1 MKKVFIFSGKGGVGK
16 TTISSATAVKLS
28 QDLQEKTLLISFDI
42 AHNLSDIFNKK
53 IGDKITPVSDYLDV
67 IEPDPEH
74 YIKEYSEPIFKLMK
88 KTIYDLAIPNMVP
101 SLKILI
107 ESMLQ
112 SSNLPKQAK
121 VSAFFQLFF
130 NAAKSKEYSFIIS
143 DFPPTGGT
151 INLLEV
157 PKFFVQEL
165 MTNFLSYRAPIV
177 LAYEGVRRA
186 LNPTKMLSLNSPL
199 SQLLDYLKKLK
210 KRGDIVNK
218 IIEKYL
224 TLRLVSIPEWAAI
237 QETIRAVDMFAVYHE
252 VDAVY
257 INKIIGES
265 VIKDNEFLR
274 KMRENQ
280 LLRIKDLKHRLP
292 TYYWTLEQ
300 EANEPLDF
308 ENLYILANKLY
319 KNNTIEEIINPPK
332 IKNEDTI

>member
-1 MKKVFIFSGKGGVGK
+1 MKRVFIFSGKGGVGK
-16 TTISSATAVKLS
+16 TTISSATAVKIS
-28 QDLQEKTLLISFDI
+28 EDLGEKTLLISFDI
-42 AHNLSDIFNKK
+42 AHNLSDIFNKE

-74 YIKEYSEPIFKLMK
+74 YIKEYTEPIFKLMK

-107 ESMLQ
+107 ESMLKTE
-112 SSNLPKQAK
+112 NMPKQAK
-121 VSAFFQLFF
+121 VSSFFQLFF

-157 PKFFVQEL
+157 PKFFIQEL

-186 LNPTKMLSLNSPL
+186 LNPMKMLSLNSPL
-199 SQLLDYLKKLK
+199 SQLLDHLKKVK

-218 IIEKYL
+218 IMDKYM
-224 TLRLVSIPEWAAI
+224 TLRLVTIPEWAAI
-237 QETIRAVDMFAVYHE
+237 QETIRAVEMFAIYHN

-257 INKIIGES
+257 INKIIGED
-265 VIKDNEFLR
+265 VIQDNEFL
-274 KMRENQ
+274 KQMRINQ
-280 LLRIKDLKHRLP
+280 MERIKDLKERLI

-300 EANEPLDF
+300 ETTEPLDF
-308 ENLYILANKLY
+308 ENLYKLANKLY
-319 KNNTIEEIINPPK
+319 NNNTIDEILNPPK
-332 IKNEDTI
+332 VN

>member
-1 MKKVFIFSGKGGVGK
+1 MRKLFIFSGKGGVGK
-16 TTISSATAVKLS
+16 TTISSCTAVKIS
-28 QDLQEKTLLISFDI
+28 EDLQEKTLLISFDI
-42 AHNLSDIFNKK
+42 AHNLSDIFKK
-53 IGDKITPVSDYLDV
+53 RIGDKITPVSNYLDV

-74 YIKEYSEPIFKLMK
+74 YIREYSEPIFKLMK

-107 ESMLQ
+107 ESMLRTE
-112 SSNLPKQAK
+112 NLPTQAK

-151 INLLEV
+151 INILEV
-157 PKFFVQEL
+157 PKFFIQEL
-165 MTNFLSYRAPIV
+165 MTNLLNYRAPIV

-199 SQLLDYLKKLK
+199 SQLLDYLKKVK
-210 KRGDIVNK
+210 KRGDVVNK
-218 IIEKYL
+218 IIDKYL
-224 TLRLVSIPEWAAI
+224 SLRLVTIPEWAAI
-237 QETIRAVDMFAVYHE
+237 QETLRAVDMFSKYHE

-265 VIKDNEFLR
+265 AIMGNKFLAEIR
-274 KMRENQ
+274 KNQ
-280 LLRIKDLKHRLP
+280 LNRIKELEDKLK

-300 EANEPLDF
+300 EPTEPLDF
-308 ENLYILANKLY
+308 ENLYKLANKLY
-319 KNNTIEEIINPPK
+319 KNNTIEEILNPPK
-332 IKNEDTI
+332 IE